1 MNKKELIKSLLLEAS
16 NDSKTKKKYLNPETG
31 NKVGYARA
39 LALGLIDVNGK
50 TPKPNPI
57 SNPENKQEKKQTKP
71 KQVKPK
77 QVEWFSDIQKKFGIN
92 TVPIG
97 VPEDKV
103 KVDLSDPNNKAIFK
117 WKDPKTGVNK
127 AGYSNSFMK
136 KNAKIKWKRIEGL
149 KPVMVDSLKS
159 KVTDII
165 LSPKSTDSEKQTAA
179 IISIIANTGI
189 RPGNKVLFK
198 QTGNRGASTLSA
210 DNVEINGTTINLN
223 FTGKSYKQNVATFND
238 RAVALYLTKLKRER
252 ENEEFIF
259 NVSSSEIDKMYKGLG
274 MKKYKIK
281 DLRTFTG
288 TKLAEETLNK
298 VKPTIL
304 KLKGEKD
311 LKKFTNDVKNVLKSV
326 FETVS
331 TRLNNTPNMSKTS
344 YIHPNIIN
352 NFLKEMDIEPA
363 KVNYTLTAA
372 VTYSKPSLLESD
384 ELALDVIDTETEDIE
399 IDQVEEANNDVD
411 EYPLPDWWEDP
422 NIVLKPI
429 QD

>member
-1 MNKKELIKSLLLEAS
+1 MNKKELINSLLLEAS
-16 NDSKTKKKYLNPETG
+16 KDSKTKKKYLNPETG

-39 LALGLIDVNGK
+39 LALGLIDTNGK
-50 TPKPNPI
+50 TPKKNPI
-57 SNPENKQEKKQTKP
+57 SNPENTQKEKKEK
-71 KQVKPK
+71 KAKEVS
-77 QVEWFSDIQKKFGIN
+77 WYSAIQEKFGITN
-92 TVPIG
+92 APIG
-97 VPEDKV
+97 VSEDKV

-117 WKDPKTGVNK
+117 WKDPTTGVNK
-127 AGYSNSFMK
+127 TGYSRAFMQ
-136 KNAKIKWKRIEGL
+136 KNAKVKWKRIEGL
-149 KPVMVDSLKS
+149 KPVMVDGLKS

-189 RPGNKVLFK
+189 RPGNKILFK

-210 DNVEINGTTINLN
+210 DNIEINGTTINLN
-223 FTGKSYKQNVATFND
+223 FTGKSYKQNVASFND
-238 RAVALYLTKLKRER
+238 RAVALYLTKLKKEK
-252 ENEEFIF
+252 ENEEFLF
-259 NVSSSEIDKMYKGLG
+259 NVNSGEIDKMYKSLG

-288 TKLAEETLNK
+288 SKLAQETLSK

-311 LKKFTNDVKNVLKSV
+311 LKKFTVDVKKVLQSV

-331 TRLNNTPNMSKTS
+331 TRLNNTPGMAKTS

-352 NFLKEMDIEPA
+352 NFLKEVGIEPV

-384 ELALDVIDTETEDIE
+384 EFALDVIDSETEDIE
-399 IDQVEEANNDVD
+399 ADQIEEANNDVD

-429 QD
+429 Q